1 MGIMN
6 HMIDSGRTTTALL
19 LLAVL
24 FLLGLTVPLWGAEQ
38 QLNTVPIPG
47 PPHAVTAAD
56 GTVRMMPARA
66 VADRLIIKLRPHIG
80 PQQVGTLA
88 AAGNSRV
95 RKVLPLSGLV
105 IIDLPSGSDL
115 MAAARQFE
123 SRPEVEFAVPDTLV
137 YPALIPNDPEYSQQW
152 HLPKIA
158 APLAWDVTTGT
169 DTVTIAVVDSGC
181 DMDHPDLVSKIWTNP
196 GEIPGNE
203 IDDDGNGYVDD
214 VHGYDIYHDDG
225 DPTPQPLSGSANDVV
240 SHGTLVAGTAAAV
253 GNNSW
258 GTAGID
264 WQAQI
269 MVLQVFGR
277 DGSEQPPTSISMVA
291 EAIDYATANG
301 ADIINLSIGGGYS
314 AAFSPPINTAYE
326 SGKLVIA
333 AAGNNYAELT
343 NDDYTWKSPVCND
356 GPNPLIDNYVLGV
369 TATDSDDRK
378 PGFANWDGST
388 ANFVDVAAPG
398 VNIYGPAFYD
408 PSYPG
413 FDEYWYTNNG
423 TSFSTPIASGLA
435 ALIIAHNPGLRGNP
449 AAVYQIIRDTTDNID
464 PQNPGYAG
472 KLGTGRINAARALG
486 VSIPPAAVTNLQAAD
501 TTGDQGGSIT
511 LTWLKSADDGGG
523 SNNITSYIV
532 RRRTGASG
540 PFSNIDSLPP
550 GTQQYDDTSVTDGVD
565 YYYII
570 RTVADALH
578 TDSEIAGPAQSRNDL
593 APPQI
598 TTLTAR
604 DRPSDS
610 GGAIELEWTYSPPA
624 DFDFY
629 SLYRSNRNFNTVE
642 DRTAL
647 TTFTNPATSAWTD
660 TSVVDGADYY
670 YAITATDDVG
680 NENQLVETAGPVQS
694 YPNDEMPFEAGL
706 QLLSTPAIPPDQH
719 PATLFDIP
727 PGDLID
733 RYARYDRVDEHYVIY
748 LSDPLSE
755 ILKLDLARGFWV
767 DLPYPVNVTPEG
779 TSAPSGDF
787 PVPLQPGWHLLG
799 NPFFGP
805 TDFGAATVFQDGTYD
820 MLSAHRL
827 GILCAVA
834 WVYDVEDHSYKM
846 ISADSIGQRQIAPWG
861 GFWLLAYESCTFTIA
876 RPTGTSA
883 ATTQAD
889 QSSAEDNGWSLR
901 LVAESSTSRDTDNF
915 CGLRPAA
922 VVTKVD
928 NPPAVAT
935 AVDLYLLDGDSD
947 RRLAAS
953 FATQAVTE
961 YNWDVVVTWP
971 HPASEI
977 SLTWPTINE
986 LPDEYEATLQDLD
999 GGGTVN
1005 LRLRPRYVFNPQ
1017 EAGSRRFRLTVTPTS
1032 SQPVTLTSVAALPTR
1047 GGAEVVFTLSR
1058 PAQCG
1063 IRIMNIAGRTIR
1075 ILETDRA
1082 HTAGQNVVL
1091 WDGRAD
1097 TGSSV
1102 PSGRYLIQIEA
1113 NATNGTTAR
1122 ALRTLNVIR

>member
-1 MGIMN
+1 MN
-6 HMIDSGRTTTALL
+6 HMIESRQTTAALL
-19 LLAVL
+19 LVAVL
-24 FLLGLTVPLWGAEQ
+24 FLLGSTVSLWGAEQ

-47 PPHAVTAAD
+47 PPHAVTAAN

-66 VADRLIIKLRPHIG
+66 VADRLILKLRPHVG

-95 RKVLPLSGLV
+95 RKMLPVSGLV

-123 SRPEVEFAVPDTLV
+123 SRPEVEFAVPDALV
-137 YPALIPNDPEYSQQW
+137 YPALVPNDPEYGEQW
-152 HLPKIA
+152 HLPKID
-158 APLAWDVTTGT
+158 APQAWDVTTGT

-203 IDDDGNGYVDD
+203 VDDDGNGYVDD
-214 VHGYDIYHDDG
+214 VHGYDFYNDDG
-225 DPTPQPLSGSANDVV
+225 DPTPQPTGGSDENV

-253 GNNSW
+253 GNNAW

-269 MVLQVFGR
+269 MVLQVFPAS
-277 DGSEQPPTSISMVA
+277 GSGSVSIVV

-301 ADIINLSIGGGYS
+301 ADIINLSIGSGYS
-314 AAFSPPINTAYE
+314 DAFSPPINTAYE

-369 TATDSDDRK
+369 TATDSQDRK
-378 PGFANWDGST
+378 PGFANWDSSGG
-388 ANFVDVAAPG
+388 NFVDVAAPG
-398 VNIYGPAFYD
+398 LGIYGPAFYD
-408 PSYPG
+408 PSYPA
-413 FDEYWYTNNG
+413 FDEYWYTNDG
-423 TSFSTPIASGLA
+423 TSFSAPIASGLA
-435 ALIIAHNPGLRGNP
+435 ALLIAQNPGLRGNP

-472 KLGTGRINAARALG
+472 MLGTGRINAARALG
-486 VSIPPAAVTNLQAAD
+486 VPIPPASVTNLQAAD

-523 SNNITSYIV
+523 SNSVTSYVV

-540 PFSNIDSLPP
+540 PFSDIDSLPP
-550 GTQQYDDTSVTDGVD
+550 STQQYNDTPVTDGVD
-565 YYYII
+565 YYYTI
-570 RTVADALH
+570 RTVADALY
-578 TDSEIAGPAQSRNDL
+578 TDSEIVGPAQSRNDL

-598 TTLTAR
+598 TTLTTH

-610 GGAIELEWTYSPPA
+610 GGAIELEWMYSPPE

-629 SLYRSNRNFNTVE
+629 SLYRSNRNFNTVTQE
-642 DRTAL
+642 HVTL
-647 TTFTNPATSAWTD
+647 LVTFTNPATSTWTD

-680 NENQLVETAGPVQS
+680 NENQLVQTAGPVQS

-706 QLLSTPAIPPDQH
+706 QLLSAPAIPPDQH

-727 PGDLID
+727 SGDLID
-733 RYARYDRVDEHYVIY
+733 RYARWDRAAEQYEIYDGE
-748 LSDPLSE
+748 PLE
-755 ILKLDLARGFWV
+755 PILQLDLARGFWV
-767 DLPYPVNVTPEG
+767 DLPYPVAVTPEG

-787 PVPLQPGWHLLG
+787 DVPLQPGWHLLG

-834 WVYDVEDHSYKM
+834 WIYDTDDHSYKM
-846 ISADSIGQRQIAPWG
+846 ISADSIGQRQIAPWS
-861 GFWLLAYESCTFTIA
+861 GFWLLAYEPCTFTIA

-883 ATTQAD
+883 ATVQGD
-889 QSSAEDNGWSLR
+889 QSSAEDEGWSLQ
-901 LVAESSTSRDTDNF
+901 LVAADSTSRDTDNF

-935 AVDLYLLDGDSD
+935 AVDLYLLDGDSN

-953 FATQAVTE
+953 FATQSVTE
-961 YNWDVVVTWP
+961 YKWDVVVTWP
-971 HPASEI
+971 HPDSEI
-977 SLTWPTINE
+977 SLTWPTLNE

-1017 EAGSRRFRLTVTPTS
+1017 EAGSRRFKLTVTPTS
-1032 SQPVTLTSVAALPTR
+1032 SQSVTLTSVAALPTR
-1047 GGAEVVFTLSR
+1047 GGGEVVFTLSC
-1058 PAQCG
+1058 PAQCN
-1063 IRIMNIAGRTIR
+1063 IRVMNIAGRTIR

-1082 HTAGQNVVL
+1082 HAAGQNVVL